1 MLNKI
6 LNFAIPSIPQVLG
19 FFTFFIILKG
29 YIGYDNLITE
39 RLPIYQMAVGFSAVI
54 LLGIS
59 YSKLLFTISFL
70 SLIKL
75 IGVIFIICF
84 GFFYN
89 DNSLTFSLIIANL
102 CIQVFLN
109 IKILNTYNK
118 NIYVFYLTI
127 YSFLLPQ
134 LLWVNIPSLILILL
148 FQLGFYNLLSIK
160 KKNDGDFQGL
170 LSKDVFLSIFMQ
182 APLMITSFFDPLLI
196 EAIGKDTYK
205 QYILILKITN
215 GIALFCFAKIQLEI
229 LYGEIEQKNLK
240 KWKFYIWLVLS
251 LILCISFLKIK
262 YGFFFQI
269 LFYSVLVNIIS
280 LVVRYNLKNNNNN
293 LLLLIKPFISI
304 LIYYSFLKLP
314 LDKIIF
320 QNFFISVIS
329 FSFIFLMVPN
339 ISYILNKNFKLNKK

>member
-1 MLNKI
+1 
-6 LNFAIPSIPQVLG
+6 
-19 FFTFFIILKG
+19 
-29 YIGYDNLITE
+29 
-39 RLPIYQMAVGFSAVI
+39 
-54 LLGIS
+54 
-59 YSKLLFTISFL
+59 
-70 SLIKL
+70 
-75 IGVIFIICF
+75 
-84 GFFYN
+84 
-89 DNSLTFSLIIANL
+89 
-102 CIQVFLN
+102 
-109 IKILNTYNK
+109 
-118 NIYVFYLTI
+118 
-127 YSFLLPQ
+127 
-134 LLWVNIPSLILILL
+134 
-148 FQLGFYNLLSIK
+148 
-160 KKNDGDFQGL
+160 
-170 LSKDVFLSIFMQ
+170 
-182 APLMITSFFDPLLI
+182 MITSFFDPLLI

>member
-59 YSKLLFTISFL
+59 YSKSLFTISFL

-75 IGVIFIICF
+75 IGVVFIICF

-89 DNSLTFSLIIANL
+89 ANSLTFSLIIANL

-160 KKNDGDFQGL
+160 KRMTE
-170 LSKDVFLSIFMQ
+170 IF
-182 APLMITSFFDPLLI
+182 
-196 EAIGKDTYK
+196 KVY
-205 QYILILKITN
+205 
-215 GIALFCFAKIQLEI
+215 
-229 LYGEIEQKNLK
+229 
-240 KWKFYIWLVLS
+240 LV
-251 LILCISFLKIK
+251 KM
-262 YGFFFQI
+262 
-269 LFYSVLVNIIS
+269 
-280 LVVRYNLKNNNNN
+280 
-293 LLLLIKPFISI
+293 
-304 LIYYSFLKLP
+304 
-314 LDKIIF
+314 
-320 QNFFISVIS
+320 
-329 FSFIFLMVPN
+329 FS
-339 ISYILNKNFKLNKK
+339 